1 MDSERNTLLSIRR
14 LFLNK
19 KNILK
24 NIIMVIS
31 IIAIFFAIFSYITK
45 SKKIKIGNTSSSQ
58 EMIENI
64 LNISSYESMIEVEVH
79 SNKNVN
85 KYIIKQTYIAPNIS
99 EQEILEP
106 ENIQGVKMTKT
117 ENELKIENTKLNLT
131 KIYTNY
137 PYMTDNCLDLSTFI
151 ELYKQN
157 GKIEYEEKDDEII
170 LKTENKKNIYT
181 QNRTLY
187 IDKKT
192 GKPTKMEI
200 KGNSKNTLIYILYKE
215 VKFQ

>member
-1 MDSERNTLLSIRR
+1 
-14 LFLNK
+14 
-19 KNILK
+19 
-24 NIIMVIS
+24 
-31 IIAIFFAIFSYITK
+31 
-45 SKKIKIGNTSSSQ
+45 
-58 EMIENI
+58 MIENI

-106 ENIQGVKMTKT
+106 ENIQGVKMTKK

-137 PYMTDNCLDLSTFI
+137 PYMTDNCLDLNTFI

-157 GKIEYEEKDDEII
+157 GKLEYEEKDDEII
-170 LKTENKKNIYT
+170 LKTENKKKIYT

-187 IDKKT
+187 INKKT